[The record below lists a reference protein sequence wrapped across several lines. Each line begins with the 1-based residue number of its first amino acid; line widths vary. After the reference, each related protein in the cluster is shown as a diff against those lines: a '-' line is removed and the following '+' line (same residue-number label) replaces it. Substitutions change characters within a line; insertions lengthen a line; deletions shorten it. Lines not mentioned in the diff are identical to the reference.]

1 MSSIAKKLEPF
12 RSILNTELASVL
24 MSYPACAVACVDG
37 KLDRA
42 ERMLVLEI
50 CETFAERYP
59 RPWDAATRLGVAD
72 RYALVMQLMIAKERV
87 DGMVLDA
94 LRDLHQQD
102 AGILKLVEGLL
113 DAAAA
118 RSQSVSDVE
127 RREIQRIM
135 SRIRA

>member
-1 MSSIAKKLEPF
+1 
-12 RSILNTELASVL
+12 
-24 MSYPACAVACVDG
+24 
-37 KLDRA
+37 
-42 ERMLVLEI
+42 
-50 CETFAERYP
+50 
-59 RPWDAATRLGVAD
+59 
-72 RYALVMQLMIAKERV
+72 MIAKERV